1 MRIYTKTGDK
11 GQTSLF
17 DGSRVDKD
25 DLRVECYGTL
35 DELSSYIGL
44 CSVYAQ
50 DYDKKILRD
59 IQLKMFSVSAELATK
74 EEGKYKNVVVE
85 EDITNLESLIDEYI
99 SKIDKVDAFIV
110 PGTSVISA
118 NLHIART
125 ICRRAERRI
134 YSLNKIEKI
143 NPFLLKYINR
153 LSDLIYAI
161 ARFNETELIYVQY
174 KNSSKK

>member
-1 MRIYTKTGDK
+1 MKIYTKTGDK

-35 DELSSYIGL
+35 DELNSYIGL

-74 EEGKYKNVVVE
+74 EEGKYKNIVVE
-85 EDITNLESLIDEYI
+85 EDIAHLENLIDEYI
-99 SKIDKVDAFIV
+99 NKIDKVDAFIV
-110 PGTSVISA
+110 PGTSVLSA

-125 ICRRAERRI
+125 ICRRAERI
-134 YSLNKIEKI
+134 IISLNKMENI
-143 NPFLLKYINR
+143 NPLLIKYINR
-153 LSDLIYAI
+153 LSDTLYAI
-161 ARFNETELIYVQY
+161 ARYSEEKLIPM
-174 KNSSKK
+174 KF

>member
-1 MRIYTKTGDK
+1 MKIYTKTGDK
-11 GQTSLF
+11 GKTSLF

-44 CSVYAQ
+44 CSVHSKE
-50 DYDKKILRD
+50 DDKKILRD
-59 IQLKMFSVSAELATK
+59 IQLKMFSVSAELATR

-85 EDITNLESLIDEYI
+85 DDITNLESLIDEYI

-134 YSLNKIEKI
+134 YSLSKVEKV
-143 NPFLLKYINR
+143 NPLLLKYINR
-153 LSDLIYAI
+153 LSDLLYAI
-161 ARFNETELIYVQY
+161 ARFNETELIYIDY
-174 KNSSKK
+174 KSKK

>member
-1 MRIYTKTGDK
+1 MKIYTKTGDK
-11 GQTSLF
+11 GLTSLF

-59 IQLKMFSVSAELATK
+59 IQLKMFSVSAELATR
-74 EEGKYKNVVVE
+74 EEGKYKNVVLE
-85 EDITNLESLIDEYI
+85 DDITNLESLIDEYI
-99 SKIDKVDAFIV
+99 NKIDKVDAFIV
-110 PGTSVISA
+110 PGTSVVSA

-125 ICRRAERRI
+125 ICRKAERRI
-134 YSLNKIEKI
+134 YSLSKIEKV
-143 NPFLLKYINR
+143 NPLFLKYINR
-153 LSDLIYAI
+153 LSDLLYAI
-161 ARFNETELIYVQY
+161 GRFNESELIYIQY

>member
-17 DGSRVDKD
+17 DGTRVDKD

-35 DELSSYIGL
+35 DELNSYIGL
-44 CSVYAQ
+44 CGVYAKG
-50 DYDKKILRD
+50 DDKKILMD
-59 IQLKMFSVSAELATK
+59 IQSKMFSVCAELATR

-85 EDITNLESLIDEYI
+85 DDINILENLIDGYI
-99 SKIDKVDAFIV
+99 NKIDKVDAFIV
-110 PGTSVISA
+110 PGTNVLSA

-134 YSLNKIEKI
+134 YSLSKIEKI
-143 NPFLLKYINR
+143 NPYLLKYINR
-153 LSDLIYAI
+153 LSDLLYSI
-161 ARFNETELIYVQY
+161 ARFNEDDLIYVEF
-174 KNSSKK
+174 KTSSEK

>member
-1 MRIYTKTGDK
+1 MKIYTKTGDK

-35 DELSSYIGL
+35 DELNSYIGL

-50 DYDKKILRD
+50 DSDKKILRD
-59 IQLKMFSVSAELATK
+59 IQLKMFSVSAELATR
-74 EEGKYKNVVVE
+74 EEGKYKNIVVE
-85 EDITNLESLIDEYI
+85 EDITNLETLIDEYI

-110 PGTSVISA
+110 PGTSVVSS

-134 YSLNKIEKI
+134 YSLSKIEKV
-143 NPFLLKYINR
+143 NSLLLKYINR
-153 LSDLIYAI
+153 LSDLLYAI
-161 ARFNETELIYVQY
+161 ARFNETELIYIQY

>member
-1 MRIYTKTGDK
+1 MKIYTKTGDK

-35 DELSSYIGL
+35 DELNSYIGL
-44 CSVYAQ
+44 SIVYAQ

-59 IQLKMFSVSAELATK
+59 IQLKMFSVCAELATR

-85 EDITNLESLIDEYI
+85 GDITNLESLIDEYI

-110 PGTSVISA
+110 PGTSVVSA

-125 ICRRAERRI
+125 ICRKAERRI
-134 YSLNKIEKI
+134 YSLSKIEKI

-153 LSDLIYAI
+153 LSDLLYAI
-161 ARFNETELIYVQY
+161 ARFNEAELIYIQY

>member
-1 MRIYTKTGDK
+1 MKIYTKTGDK
-11 GQTSLF
+11 GLTSLF

-44 CSVYAQ
+44 CNVYAQ

-59 IQLKMFSVSAELATK
+59 IQLKMFSVSAELATR

-110 PGTSVISA
+110 PGTSIVSA

-134 YSLNKIEKI
+134 YSLSKIEKI

-153 LSDLIYAI
+153 LSDLLYAI
-161 ARFNETELIYVQY
+161 ARFNEIELIYIDY
-174 KNSSKK
+174 KSKK

>member
-1 MRIYTKTGDK
+1 MKIYTKTGDK

-59 IQLKMFSVSAELATK
+59 IQLKMFSVCAELATR
-74 EEGKYKNVVVE
+74 EEGKYKNIVVE
-85 EDITNLESLIDEYI
+85 EDIIHLETLIDEYI
-99 SKIDKVDAFIV
+99 TKIDEVDAFIV
-110 PGTSVISA
+110 PGTSVLSA

-125 ICRRAERRI
+125 ICRRAERII
-134 YSLNKIEKI
+134 YSLSKVEKV
-143 NPFLLKYINR
+143 NPLLLKYINR
-153 LSDLIYAI
+153 LSDMLYAI
-161 ARFNETELIYVQY
+161 ARFNETELIYIQY
-174 KNSSKK
+174 KNSSKI

>member
-1 MRIYTKTGDK
+1 MKIYTKTGDK
-11 GQTSLF
+11 GLTSLF

-44 CSVYAQ
+44 CSIYAQ
-50 DYDKKILRD
+50 DSDKKVLRD
-59 IQLKMFSVSAELATK
+59 IQLKMFSVCAELATR
-74 EEGKYKNVVVE
+74 EEGKYNNVVVE
-85 EDITNLESLIDEYI
+85 EDIAILENLIDEYI
-99 SKIDKVDAFIV
+99 CKIDKVDAFIV
-110 PGTSVISA
+110 PGSNVLSA

-134 YSLNKIEKI
+134 YSLSKIEKV
-143 NPFLLKYINR
+143 NPLLLMYINR
-153 LSDLIYAI
+153 LSDLLYAI

-174 KNSSKK
+174 KK